1 MTFKVTSRFAFAVAT
16 LSLVS
21 TVNVQSANAQMGM
34 TMGRKEMIHM
44 SLLKCYTDLGRNAE
58 AEGEYN
64 ILLAMKPNDG
74 VLHFNYAR
82 LLVAA
87 GKKGPAL
94 AHYRKAAQSNPGN
107 ADFQGQLG
115 QMLYNANDFAGASR
129 ALGIAMQLPGGERY
143 KGAYES
149 AVKQM
154 QQIQQ
159 NRLLQQQ
166 NAPAKTAGPGPKKRV
181 SDDDEDE

>member
-1 MTFKVTSRFAFAVAT
+1 
-16 LSLVS
+16 
-21 TVNVQSANAQMGM
+21 MGM

-64 ILLAMKPNDG
+64 VLLAMKPNDG

-94 AHYRKAAQSNPGN
+94 ASLP
-107 ADFQGQLG
+107 QGG
-115 QMLYNANDFAGASR
+115 PEVTRVMLIFKVSLDRCFITPTISAGAS
-129 ALGIAMQLPGGERY
+129 Q
-143 KGAYES
+143 S
-149 AVKQM
+149 AWYCYA
-154 QQIQQ
+154 I
-159 NRLLQQQ
+159 
-166 NAPAKTAGPGPKKRV
+166 TWW
-181 SDDDEDE
+181 

>member
-1 MTFKVTSRFAFAVAT
+1 MTFKVTSRFAFALAL

-21 TVNVQSANAQMGM
+21 SVNIQSASAQMGM

-64 ILLAMKPNDG
+64 VLLAMKPNDG

-115 QMLYNANDFAGASR
+115 QMLYNANDFSGASR
-129 ALGIAMQLPGGERY
+129 ALGIAMQLPGGDRY

-149 AVKQM
+149 AVRQM

-166 NAPAKTAGPGPKKRV
+166 SAPAKSTGGGVKKHADD
-181 SDDDEDE
+181 DDDE

>member
-1 MTFKVTSRFAFAVAT
+1 MTFKVTSRFAFALAL

-21 TVNVQSANAQMGM
+21 SFNIQSASAQMGM

-64 ILLAMKPNDG
+64 VLLAMKPNDG

-87 GKKGPAL
+87 NKKGPAL

-115 QMLYNANDFAGASR
+115 QMLYNANDFTGASR
-129 ALGIAMQLPGGERY
+129 ALGIAMQLPGGDRY

-149 AVKQM
+149 AVRQM

-166 NAPAKTAGPGPKKRV
+166 NAPAKSTGAGPKKHT
-181 SDDDEDE
+181 DDDEDE

>member
-1 MTFKVTSRFAFAVAT
+1 MTFKVTSRFAFALAL

-21 TVNVQSANAQMGM
+21 SVNIQSASAQMGM

-64 ILLAMKPNDG
+64 VLLAMKPNDG

-115 QMLYNANDFAGASR
+115 QMLYNANDFSGASR
-129 ALGIAMQLPGGERY
+129 ALGIAMQLPGGDRY

-149 AVKQM
+149 AVRQM

-166 NAPAKTAGPGPKKRV
+166 SAPAKSAGGGVKKHADD
-181 SDDDEDE
+181 DDDE

>member
-1 MTFKVTSRFAFAVAT
+1 MMVKVTKRFAFAIA
-16 LSLVS
+16 LLLLASSL
-21 TVNVQSANAQMGM
+21 NIEGASAQV

-82 LLVAA
+82 MLVADN
-87 GKKGPAL
+87 KKGPAL

-115 QMLYNANDFAGASR
+115 QMLYNAGDFTGASR
-129 ALGIAMQLPGGERY
+129 ALGIAMQLPGGDRY

-166 NAPAKTAGPGPKKRV
+166 NAPAKSTASGPKKRV
-181 SDDDEDE
+181 ADDDDDD

>member
-1 MTFKVTSRFAFAVAT
+1 MTFKVTSRFAFALAL

-21 TVNVQSANAQMGM
+21 SVNIQSASAQMGM

-64 ILLAMKPNDG
+64 VLLAMKPNDG

-115 QMLYNANDFAGASR
+115 QMLYNANDFTGASR
-129 ALGIAMQLPGGERY
+129 ALGIAMQLPGGDRY

-149 AVKQM
+149 AVRQM

-166 NAPAKTAGPGPKKRV
+166 NAPAKSTGSGTKKHV
-181 SDDDEDE
+181 DDDEDE

>member
-1 MTFKVTSRFAFAVAT
+1 
-16 LSLVS
+16 
-21 TVNVQSANAQMGM
+21 
-34 TMGRKEMIHM
+34 
-44 SLLKCYTDLGRNAE
+44 
-58 AEGEYN
+58 
-64 ILLAMKPNDG
+64 
-74 VLHFNYAR
+74 
-82 LLVAA
+82 
-87 GKKGPAL
+87 
-94 AHYRKAAQSNPGN
+94 
-107 ADFQGQLG
+107 
-115 QMLYNANDFAGASR
+115 
-129 ALGIAMQLPGGERY
+129 MQLPGGERY

>member
-1 MTFKVTSRFAFAVAT
+1 
-16 LSLVS
+16 
-21 TVNVQSANAQMGM
+21 
-34 TMGRKEMIHM
+34 
-44 SLLKCYTDLGRNAE
+44 
-58 AEGEYN
+58 
-64 ILLAMKPNDG
+64 
-74 VLHFNYAR
+74 
-82 LLVAA
+82 VAA

-94 AHYRKAAQSNPGN
+94 IHYRKAAQSNPGN

-129 ALGIAMQLPGGERY
+129 ALGIAMQLPGGDRY

-159 NRLLQQQ
+159 NRMLQQQ
-166 NAPAKTAGPGPKKRV
+166 NAPAKSSAPGPKKRV
-181 SDDDEDE
+181 ADDDEDE

>member
-1 MTFKVTSRFAFAVAT
+1 MTFKVTSRFAFALAMLT
-16 LSLVS
+16 LASS
-21 TVNVQSANAQMGM
+21 VNIQGASAQLGM

-64 ILLAMKPNDG
+64 VLLAMKPNDG

-94 AHYRKAAQSNPGN
+94 VHYRKAAQSNPGN

-115 QMLYNANDFAGASR
+115 QMLYNNNDFAGASR
-129 ALGIAMQLPGGERY
+129 ALGVAMQLPGGDRY

-149 AVKQM
+149 AVRQM

-159 NRLLQQQ
+159 TRLLQQQ
-166 NAPAKTAGPGPKKRV
+166 NAPAKSAGAGPKKHA
-181 SDDDEDE
+181 DDDEDE

>member
-1 MTFKVTSRFAFAVAT
+1 MTFKVTSRFAFALAL

-21 TVNVQSANAQMGM
+21 SVDIQSASAQMGM

-64 ILLAMKPNDG
+64 VLLAMKPNDG

-87 GKKGPAL
+87 NKKGPAL

-115 QMLYNANDFAGASR
+115 QMLYNANDFTGASR
-129 ALGIAMQLPGGERY
+129 ALGIAMQLPGGDRY

-149 AVKQM
+149 AVRQV

-166 NAPAKTAGPGPKKRV
+166 SAPAKSTGGGPKKHT
-181 SDDDEDE
+181 DDDEDE

>member
-1 MTFKVTSRFAFAVAT
+1 MTFKVTSRFAFALAL

-21 TVNVQSANAQMGM
+21 SVNIQSASAQMGM

-64 ILLAMKPNDG
+64 VLLAMKPNDG

-115 QMLYNANDFAGASR
+115 QMLYNANDFTGASR
-129 ALGIAMQLPGGERY
+129 HLGIAMQLPGGDRY

-149 AVKQM
+149 AVRQM

-166 NAPAKTAGPGPKKRV
+166 SAPAKSTGGGVKKHV
-181 SDDDEDE
+181 DDDDDE